1 MNFDKKNTSLIVQN
15 FELTTDKDQLSEEEL
30 LEVLA
35 ERMEYMIE
43 YRMEFLLSLMY
54 RLDVAEHKI
63 NFALSP
69 MAPDPP
75 ALGLAKLV
83 VERQKQR
90 VATKEFYRKNPPQ
103 SEDRE
108 DWEW

>member
-15 FELTTDKDQLSEEEL
+15 FELSTDKEQMSEEEL
-30 LEVLA
+30 LEILA

-54 RLDVAEHKI
+54 RLDVEEHKI

-69 MAPDPP
+69 LAPDPP

-90 VATKEFYRKNPPQ
+90 LATKEFYRNNPPQ
-103 SEDRE
+103 TDDGE
-108 DWEW
+108 DWGW

>member
-1 MNFDKKNTSLIVQN
+1 MQFDQKNTGLIIQD
-15 FELTTDKDQLSEEEL
+15 FELSTDKDQMSEEEFL
-30 LEVLA
+30 AILA

-54 RLDVAEHKI
+54 RLDIAEHKI

-69 MAPDPP
+69 LAADPP

-83 VERQKQR
+83 VERQKER
-90 VATKEFYRKNPPQ
+90 LATKQQYKSKDVE
-103 SEDRE
+103 EGDE
-108 DWEW
+108 WEW